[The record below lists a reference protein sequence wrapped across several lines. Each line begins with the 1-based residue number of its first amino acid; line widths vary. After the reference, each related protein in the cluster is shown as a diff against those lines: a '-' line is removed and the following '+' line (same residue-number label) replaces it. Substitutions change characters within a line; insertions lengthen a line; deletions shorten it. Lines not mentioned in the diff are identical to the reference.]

1 MNRQD
6 LFELAAR
13 NMRNARLR
21 NALTT
26 MGIAVGVASMV
37 AMLSLGIG
45 LQGFANHQLMKS
57 GMFQTV
63 FVTSKQDVRNMGKNA
78 EEEGEAKSTESP
90 ILDDEARRKIA
101 ALPGV
106 EEVSPEMRAMAE
118 VVYGGQGSSAQGGS
132 NPGNLNQSNFTMLA
146 GLPWSARDEDAV
158 EKVKGRFFSS
168 ATADEVL
175 VQRDFAKK
183 LEKDPDAVLGKTLT
197 VRYAERQSGDGSS
210 FSIERKEKQFRIVG
224 ILEDEPFGGMRMISR
239 ARVFLPTETA
249 EAMNLMQPSDTQQ
262 LVRSAG
268 ERTYTML
275 TVRMKSAAYAEK
287 VEDSV
292 KQMNFAAYSYLDATK
307 SIRRFFAVL
316 DMFLGIFGSLALAV
330 ASLAIVNTLVMA
342 VLERRREIGIMK
354 ALGASDADVKKL
366 FFAEAATMGFMGGA
380 LGVVLGWMIGRAI
393 NFGTNIYL
401 HRMKMPAENLWTIPL
416 WLVVG
421 ALGFAVLVSVLAG
434 MYPAARAA
442 KLDPVQALRY
452 E

>member
-13 NMRNARLR
+13 NLRNARLR

-45 LQGFANHQLMKS
+45 LQGFANHKLMQS
-57 GMFQTV
+57 GIFQTV
-63 FVTSKQDVRNMGKNA
+63 FVTGKQDIRNMEENA
-78 EEEGEAKSTESP
+78 DAKPGESP
-90 ILDDEARRKIA
+90 VLNEDVRSRIA

-106 EEVSPEMRAMAE
+106 EEVAPEVRAMSE
-118 VVYGGQGSSAQGGS
+118 VKYGDTT
-132 NPGNLNQSNFTMLA
+132 NFTLLA

-158 EKVKGRFFSS
+158 EAIKGRFFSS
-168 ATADEVL
+168 ASADEVL
-175 VQRDFAKK
+175 LQRDFAKK
-183 LEKDPDAVLGKTLT
+183 LEKDPEAALGKTLT
-197 VRYAERQSGDGSS
+197 VRYAERQNGDSGTS
-210 FSIERKEKQFRIVG
+210 FSVERKEKQFRIVG
-224 ILEDEPFGGMRMISR
+224 ILDEQPFGGMRVISR
-239 ARVFLPTETA
+239 ARVFLPTQTA
-249 EAMNLMQPSDTQQ
+249 EAMNLMQPADTQQ
-262 LVRSAG
+262 VVRSAPG
-268 ERTYTML
+268 ERTYSMF
-275 TVRMKSAAYAEK
+275 TVRMKSAAYAEQ
-287 VEDSV
+287 VEESV
-292 KQMNFAAYSYLDATK
+292 RKMNFSAYSYLDATK
-307 SIRRFFAVL
+307 SMRRFFAVL

-366 FFAEAATMGFMGGA
+366 FFAEAATMGLTGGTLGVA
-380 LGVVLGWMIGRAI
+380 LGWIIGRAI
-393 NFGTNIYL
+393 NFGTNLYL
-401 HRMKMPAENLWTIPL
+401 QRMKLPAENLWTVPL
-416 WLVVG
+416 WLAAG
-421 ALGFAVLVSVLAG
+421 AIGFALLVSVLAG

>member
-1 MNRQD
+1 MTRQD
-6 LFELAAR
+6 LLELAAR

-26 MGIAVGVASMV
+26 MGIGVGIASMV

-63 FVTSKQDVRNMGKNA
+63 FVTSKQDIRNVGRSS
-78 EEEGEAKSTESP
+78 EEEGGAKAVESP
-90 ILDDEARRKIA
+90 MLNDEARRKIA

-106 EEVSPEMRAMAE
+106 EEVSPEMRAMADVE
-118 VVYGGQGSSAQGGS
+118 YGGK
-132 NPGNLNQSNFTMLA
+132 SNFTMLA

-158 EKVKGRFFSS
+158 EKVKGSFFST
-168 ATADEVL
+168 ANADEVL

-183 LEKDPDAVLGKTLT
+183 LENDPDSVLGKTLT
-197 VRYAERQSGDGSS
+197 VRYAERQSGDGTS

-224 ILEDEPFGGMRMISR
+224 ILDDEPFGGMRMISR
-239 ARVFLPTETA
+239 ARVFLPTQTA
-249 EAMNLMQPSDTQQ
+249 ETMNLMQPADTQQ
-262 LVRSAG
+262 LVREVGA

-292 KQMNFAAYSYLDATK
+292 KQMNFSAYSYLDATK

-366 FFAEAATMGFMGGA
+366 FFAEAATMGLMGGA
-380 LGVVLGWMIGRAI
+380 VGVALGWMIGRAI

-401 HRMKMPAENLWTIPL
+401 HRMKMPAENLWTVPL

-421 ALGFAVLVSVLAG
+421 AIGFAVLVSVLAG
-434 MYPAARAA
+434 IYPAARAA

>member
-26 MGIAVGVASMV
+26 MGIAVGVASLV

-57 GMFQTV
+57 GIFQTV
-63 FVTSKQDVRNMGKNA
+63 FVTGKQDIRNRQESADENA
-78 EEEGEAKSTESP
+78 DAKPEEAP
-90 ILDDEARRKIA
+90 ALDDDARRKIA

-106 EEVSPEMRAMAE
+106 EEVVPEVRAGAE
-118 VVYGGQGSSAQGGS
+118 VVYGDKT
-132 NPGNLNQSNFTMLA
+132 NFTLLA
-146 GLPWSARDEDAV
+146 GLPQSAREEDAV
-158 EKVKGRFFSS
+158 ENVKGRFFS
-168 ATADEVL
+168 AANANEVL
-175 VQRDFAKK
+175 LQRDFAKK
-183 LEKDPDAVLGKTLT
+183 LEKNPESVLGKTLT
-197 VRYAERQSGDGSS
+197 VRYAERQNGDSTS

-224 ILEDEPFGGMRMISR
+224 LLDAEPFGGMRMSSR
-239 ARVFLPTETA
+239 ARVFLPTQTA
-249 EAMNLMQPSDTQQ
+249 EAMNLMQPADTQQ
-262 LVRSAG
+262 LVRMTSAA
-268 ERTYTML
+268 RTYSTL

-287 VEDSV
+287 VEGSV
-292 KQMNFAAYSYLDATK
+292 KQMNFSAYSYLDATK

-330 ASLAIVNTLVMA
+330 AFLAIVNTLVMA

-366 FFAEAATMGFMGGA
+366 FFAEAATMGLTGGA
-380 LGVVLGWMIGRAI
+380 LGVALGWIIGRAI
-393 NFGTNIYL
+393 NFGSNLYL
-401 HRMKMPAENLWTIPL
+401 HKVLKMPAENLWTVPL
-416 WLVVG
+416 WLVAG
-421 ALGFAVLVSVLAG
+421 AIVFAVLVSVLAG
-434 MYPAARAA
+434 IYPAARAA
-442 KLDPVQALRY
+442 RLDPVQALRY

>member
-1 MNRQD
+1 MIRQD

-26 MGIAVGVASMV
+26 MGIAVGVASLV

-63 FVTSKQDVRNMGKNA
+63 FVSSRQDMRNMEENA
-78 EEEGEAKSTESP
+78 DAKPEESP
-90 ILDDEARRKIA
+90 ALNDDARKQIS

-106 EEVSPEMRAMAE
+106 EEVAPEVRAMSE
-118 VVYGGQGSSAQGGS
+118 VDFGGK
-132 NPGNLNQSNFTMLA
+132 SNFTLIA
-146 GLPWSARDEDAV
+146 GLPQSAREEDSI

-168 ATADEVL
+168 PTADEVL
-175 VQRDFAKK
+175 LQRDFAKK
-183 LEKDPDAVLGKTLT
+183 LDPNPDAVLGKTLT
-197 VRYAERQSGDGSS
+197 VRYAQRQSGDTSSS
-210 FSIERKEKQFRIVG
+210 FSIERKEKQFVIVG
-224 ILEDEPFGGMRMISR
+224 LLDEEPFGGMRMISR
-239 ARVFLPTETA
+239 ARVFIPTQTA
-249 EAMNLMQPSDTQQ
+249 EAMNLMQPADTQQ
-262 LVRSAG
+262 LVRSSPGA
-268 ERTYTML
+268 RPYTRL
-275 TVRMKSAAYAEK
+275 TVRLTSADSAEN
-287 VEDSV
+287 VEESV
-292 KQMNFAAYSYLDATK
+292 KQMHFSAYSYLDATK
-307 SIRRFFAVL
+307 SMRRFFAVL

-330 ASLAIVNTLVMA
+330 ASLAIVNTLIMA

-366 FFAEAATMGFMGGA
+366 FFAEAATMGLIGGA
-380 LGVVLGWMIGRAI
+380 LGVTLGWLIGRAI

-401 HRMKMPAENLWTIPL
+401 HKMKMPAENLWTVPPL
-416 WLVVG
+416 LVVG
-421 ALGFAVLVSVLAG
+421 AIVFAVLVSVLAG
-434 MYPAARAA
+434 IYPAARAA

>member
-6 LFELAAR
+6 LFELAGR

-26 MGIAVGVASMV
+26 MGIAVGVASLV

-45 LQGFANHQLMKS
+45 LQGFANHQLLKS

-63 FVTSKQDVRNMGKNA
+63 FVTGKQDMRNMEENA
-78 EEEGEAKSTESP
+78 DAKPEESP
-90 ILDDEARRKIA
+90 VLNDEARKKIA

-106 EEVSPEMRAMAE
+106 EEVAPDMRAMSE
-118 VVYGGQGSSAQGGS
+118 VEYGDKT
-132 NPGNLNQSNFTMLA
+132 NFTLLA
-146 GLPWSARDEDAV
+146 ALPQSARDEDAV
-158 EKVKGRFFSS
+158 EKVDGRFFSS
-168 ATADEVL
+168 ANAAEVL

-183 LEKDPDAVLGKTLT
+183 LETNPESVLGKTLT
-197 VRYAERQSGDGSS
+197 VRYAERQNGDSNS

-224 ILEDEPFGGMRMISR
+224 LLDDEPFGGMRMISR
-239 ARVFLPTETA
+239 ARVFLPTQTA
-249 EAMNLMQPSDTQQ
+249 EAMNLMQPADTQQ
-262 LVRSAG
+262 LVRSAPG
-268 ERTYTML
+268 ARTYSML
-275 TVRMKSAAYAEK
+275 AVRMKSAAYAEK
-287 VEDSV
+287 VEESV
-292 KQMNFAAYSYLDATK
+292 KKMNYSAYSYLDATK

-366 FFAEAATMGFMGGA
+366 FFAEAATMGLTGGA
-380 LGVVLGWMIGRAI
+380 LGVALGWIIGRAI
-393 NFGTNIYL
+393 NFGTNLYL
-401 HRMKMPAENLWTIPL
+401 HKMKMPAENLWTVPL
-416 WLVVG
+416 WLVAG
-421 ALGFAVLVSVLAG
+421 AVVFAVLVSVLAG
-434 MYPAARAA
+434 IYPAARAA

>member
-26 MGIAVGVASMV
+26 MGIAVGVASLV

-45 LQGFANHQLMKS
+45 LQGFANHQLLKS

-63 FVTSKQDVRNMGKNA
+63 FVTSRQDIRNIEENA
-78 EEEGEAKSTESP
+78 DAKPEESP
-90 ILDDEARRKIA
+90 ALNDDARRSIS

-106 EEVSPEMRAMAE
+106 EEVVPEVRATAE
-118 VVYGGQGSSAQGGS
+118 VVYGDKT
-132 NPGNLNQSNFTMLA
+132 NFTLLA
-146 GLPWSARDEDAV
+146 GLPPSAREEDAV
-158 EKVKGRFFSS
+158 ENVKGRFFSS
-168 ATADEVL
+168 ANADEVL

-183 LEKDPDAVLGKTLT
+183 LEQDADSVLGRTLT
-197 VRYAERQSGDGSS
+197 IRYAERQSGGSGDS
-210 FSIERKEKQFRIVG
+210 FSIERTEKQFRIVG
-224 ILEDEPFGGMRMISR
+224 ILDEEPFGGMRMISR
-239 ARVFLPTETA
+239 ARVFLPTQTA
-249 EAMNLMQPSDTQQ
+249 ETMNLMQPADTQQ
-262 LVRSAG
+262 LVRAASG
-268 ERTYTML
+268 TRTYSML
-275 TVRMKSAAYAEK
+275 TVRMKSAAYADK
-287 VEDSV
+287 VEESV
-292 KQMNFAAYSYLDATK
+292 KKMHFSAYSYLDATK

-354 ALGASDADVKKL
+354 ALGASDIDVKKL
-366 FFAEAATMGFMGGA
+366 FFAEAATMGLFGGSLGVA
-380 LGVVLGWMIGRAI
+380 LGWVIGRAI
-393 NFGTNIYL
+393 NFGTNLYL
-401 HRMKMPAENLWTIPL
+401 HKMKMPAENLWTVPP
-416 WLVVG
+416 WLIAG
-421 ALGFAVLVSVLAG
+421 AIAFAILVSVLAG
-434 MYPAARAA
+434 IYPAARAA

>member
-26 MGIAVGVASMV
+26 MGIAVGVASLV

-63 FVTSKQDVRNMGKNA
+63 FVTNKQDIRNIEENA
-78 EEEGEAKSTESP
+78 SAKPEDSP
-90 ILDDEARRKIA
+90 VLDDEARRKIA

-106 EEVSPEMRAMAE
+106 EEVVPEVRAMSE
-118 VVYGGQGSSAQGGS
+118 VEYGDKT
-132 NPGNLNQSNFTMLA
+132 NFTLLA
-146 GLPWSARDEDAV
+146 GLPPSAHDEDAI
-158 EKVKGRFFSS
+158 EKVRGRFFSS
-168 ATADEVL
+168 ANADEVL
-175 VQRDFAKK
+175 LQRDFAKK
-183 LEKDPDAVLGKTLT
+183 LEQDPESVLGKTLT
-197 VRYAERQSGDGSS
+197 IRYAERQNGDASNS

-224 ILEDEPFGGMRMISR
+224 ILDDEPFGGMRMVSR
-239 ARVFLPTETA
+239 ARVFLPTQTA
-249 EAMNLMQPSDTQQ
+249 EAMNLMQPADTQQ
-262 LVRSAG
+262 LVRSNSGA
-268 ERTYTML
+268 RTYTML
-275 TVRMKSAAYAEK
+275 TVRMKSASYAEK
-287 VEDSV
+287 VEESV
-292 KQMNFAAYSYLDATK
+292 KQMNYTAYSYLDATK

-354 ALGASDADVKKL
+354 ALGASDLDVKKL
-366 FFAEAATMGFMGGA
+366 FFAEAATMGLFGGA
-380 LGVVLGWMIGRAI
+380 LGVGLGWIIGRAI

-401 HRMKMPAENLWTIPL
+401 HRMKMPAENLWTVPV
-416 WLVVG
+416 WLVAG
-421 ALGFAVLVSVLAG
+421 AVGFAVLVSVLAG
-434 MYPAARAA
+434 IYPAARAA
-442 KLDPVQALRY
+442 RLDPVQALRY

>member
-1 MNRQD
+1 MIRQD
-6 LFELAAR
+6 LLELAAR

-26 MGIAVGVASMV
+26 MGIAVGVASLV

-63 FVTSKQDVRNMGKNA
+63 FVSSKQDVRNLDQNA
-78 EEEGEAKSTESP
+78 DAKPENSP
-90 ILDDEARRKIA
+90 ALNDDARKQIA

-106 EEVSPEMRAMAE
+106 EEVVPEVRATAE
-118 VVYGGQGSSAQGGS
+118 VDYGSKT
-132 NPGNLNQSNFTMLA
+132 NFTLVA
-146 GLPWSARDEDAV
+146 GLPPSARNEEAL
-158 EKVKGRFFSS
+158 EKMKGRFFSS
-168 ATADEVL
+168 ANADEVL
-175 VQRDFAKK
+175 VQLDFAKK
-183 LEKDPDAVLGKTLT
+183 LEKDPESVLGKNLT
-197 VRYAERQSGDGSS
+197 IRYAERQSGDSPGS
-210 FSIERKEKQFRIVG
+210 FSIERKEKQFLVVG
-224 ILEDEPFGGMRMISR
+224 LLDAEPFGGMRMSSR
-239 ARVFLPTETA
+239 ARVFLPTQTA
-249 EAMNLMQPSDTQQ
+249 EDMNLMQPSDTQQ
-262 LVRSAG
+262 LVRSTSG
-268 ERTYTML
+268 SRTYAML

-287 VEDSV
+287 VEESV
-292 KQMNFAAYSYLDATK
+292 KKMNYSAYSYLDATK

-354 ALGASDADVKKL
+354 ALGASDGDVKKL
-366 FFAEAATMGFMGGA
+366 FFAEAATMGLIGGS
-380 LGVVLGWMIGRAI
+380 LGVAIGWIIGRAI

-401 HRMKMPAENLWTIPL
+401 QRMKMPAENLWTVPL
-416 WLVVG
+416 WLVAG
-421 ALGFAVLVSVLAG
+421 AIGFAVLVSILAG
-434 MYPAARAA
+434 IYPAARAA

>member
-6 LFELAAR
+6 LLELAAR

-26 MGIAVGVASMV
+26 MGIAVGVASLV

-63 FVTSKQDVRNMGKNA
+63 FVTSKQDIRNM
-78 EEEGEAKSTESP
+78 EENTSSKPEESP
-90 ILDDEARRKIA
+90 ALNDDARKQIS

-106 EEVSPEMRAMAE
+106 EEVVPEVRAMAE
-118 VVYGGQGSSAQGGS
+118 VTYGDKT
-132 NPGNLNQSNFTMLA
+132 NFTLLA
-146 GLPWSARDEDAV
+146 GLPPSAREEDAV

-168 ATADEVL
+168 ANADEVL
-175 VQRDFAKK
+175 MQRDFAKK

-197 VRYAERQSGDGSS
+197 VRYAERQGGGSSDS
-210 FSIERKEKQFRIVG
+210 FSIERKEKQFHIVG
-224 ILEDEPFGGMRMISR
+224 LLDDEPFGGMRMSSR
-239 ARVFLPTETA
+239 ARIFLPTQTVEG
-249 EAMNLMQPSDTQQ
+249 MNLMQPADTQQ
-262 LVRSAG
+262 LVRATSG
-268 ERTYTML
+268 TRTYSML

-287 VEDSV
+287 VEESV
-292 KQMNFAAYSYLDATK
+292 KKMNYSAYSYLDATK

-354 ALGASDADVKKL
+354 ALGASDIDVKKL
-366 FFAEAATMGFMGGA
+366 FFAEAATMGLFGGVVGVA
-380 LGVVLGWMIGRAI
+380 LGWIMGRAI
-393 NFGTNIYL
+393 NFGTNLYL
-401 HRMKMPAENLWTIPL
+401 QKMKMPAENLWTVPL
-416 WLVVG
+416 WLVAG
-421 ALGFAVLVSVLAG
+421 AIGFAVLVSVLAG
-434 MYPAARAA
+434 IYPAARAA

>member
-26 MGIAVGVASMV
+26 MGIAVGVASLV

-63 FVTSKQDVRNMGKNA
+63 FVTSRQDIRNMDENA
-78 EEEGEAKSTESP
+78 DAKPEESP
-90 ILDDEARRKIA
+90 ALNDDARAKIS

-106 EEVSPEMRAMAE
+106 EEVAPEVRATAD
-118 VVYGGQGSSAQGGS
+118 VQYGDKT
-132 NPGNLNQSNFTMLA
+132 NFTMLA
-146 GLPWSARDEDAV
+146 GLPQSARDEDSV

-168 ATADEVL
+168 PTANEVL
-175 VQRDFAKK
+175 LQRDFAKK
-183 LEKDPDAVLGKTLT
+183 LDPNPEAVLGKTLT
-197 VRYAERQSGDGSS
+197 IRYAQRQSGDAAGS
-210 FSIERKEKQFRIVG
+210 FSIERQEKQFTIVG
-224 ILEDEPFGGMRMISR
+224 LLDEEPFGGMRMISR
-239 ARVFLPTETA
+239 ARIFLPTQTA
-249 EAMNLMQPSDTQQ
+249 EQMNLMQPADTQQ
-262 LVRSAG
+262 LVRSTPGA
-268 ERTYTML
+268 RNYSML

-287 VEDSV
+287 VEESV
-292 KQMNFAAYSYLDATK
+292 KKMNYSAYSYLDATR
-307 SIRRFFAVL
+307 SMRRFFAVL

-354 ALGASDADVKKL
+354 ALGASDIDVKKL
-366 FFAEAATMGFMGGA
+366 FFAEAATMGLTGGL
-380 LGVVLGWMIGRAI
+380 LGVAIGWLIGRAI
-393 NFGTNIYL
+393 NLGTNIYL
-401 HRMKMPAENLWTIPL
+401 HKIMKMPTENLWTVPL
-416 WLVVG
+416 WLVAG
-421 ALGFAVLVSVLAG
+421 AIVFSVLVSIVAG
-434 MYPAARAA
+434 IYPAARAA

>member
-1 MNRQD
+1 MIRQD
-6 LFELAAR
+6 LLELAAR

-26 MGIAVGVASMV
+26 MGIAVGVASLV

-45 LQGFANHQLMKS
+45 LQGFANHQLLKS

-63 FVTSKQDVRNMGKNA
+63 FVSSKQDMRNM
-78 EEEGEAKSTESP
+78 EQDAKPEESP
-90 ILDDEARRKIA
+90 ALNDDARKQIA

-106 EEVSPEMRAMAE
+106 EEVVPEVRAMSE
-118 VVYGGQGSSAQGGS
+118 VDYGSKT
-132 NPGNLNQSNFTMLA
+132 NFTLVA
-146 GLPWSARDEDAV
+146 GLPPSARNEDAL
-158 EKVKGRFFSS
+158 EKMKGRFFSS
-168 ATADEVL
+168 PNADEVL
-175 VQRDFAKK
+175 VQLDFAKK
-183 LEKDPDAVLGKTLT
+183 LEKAPESVLGKTLT
-197 VRYAERQSGDGSS
+197 IRYAERQSGDSPGS
-210 FSIERKEKQFRIVG
+210 FSIERKEKQFLIVG
-224 ILEDEPFGGMRMISR
+224 LLDAEPFGGMRMSSR
-239 ARVFLPTETA
+239 ARVFLPTQTA

-262 LVRSAG
+262 LVRSTPG
-268 ERTYTML
+268 SRTYAML

-287 VEDSV
+287 VEESV
-292 KQMNFAAYSYLDATK
+292 KKMNYSGYSYLDATK

-354 ALGASDADVKKL
+354 ALGASDGDVKKL
-366 FFAEAATMGFMGGA
+366 FFAEAATMGLIGGSLGVA
-380 LGVVLGWMIGRAI
+380 LGWIIGRAI

-401 HRMKMPAENLWTIPL
+401 QKMKMPAENLWTVPL
-416 WLVVG
+416 WLVAG
-421 ALGFAVLVSVLAG
+421 AIGFAVLVSILAG
-434 MYPAARAA
+434 IYPAARAA

>member
-1 MNRQD
+1 MNRHD
-6 LFELAAR
+6 LFELAGR

-26 MGIAVGVASMV
+26 MGIAVGVASLV

-63 FVTSKQDVRNMGKNA
+63 FVRGRQDIRNV
-78 EEEGEAKSTESP
+78 EESDDARSEESP
-90 ILDDEARRKIA
+90 TLNDDARKRIT

-106 EEVSPEMRAMAE
+106 EEVAPEIRVMAE
-118 VVYGGQGSSAQGGS
+118 VEYGDKV
-132 NPGNLNQSNFTMLA
+132 NLTMLA
-146 GLPWSARDEDAV
+146 ALPESAREEDAV

-168 ATADEVL
+168 PNADEVL
-175 VQRDFAKK
+175 VQLDFAKK
-183 LEKDPDAVLGKTLT
+183 LETDPESVLGKALT
-197 VRYAERQSGDGSS
+197 VRYAERQSSDRSNS

-224 ILEDEPFGGMRMISR
+224 LLDDEPFGGMRMISR
-239 ARVFLPTETA
+239 ARVFLPTQSA
-249 EAMNLMQPSDTQQ
+249 EAMNLMQSADTQQ
-262 LVRSAG
+262 LVHSSSG
-268 ERTYTML
+268 ERTYSML
-275 TVRMKSAAYAEK
+275 AVRMKSAAYAEK
-287 VEDSV
+287 VEESV
-292 KQMNFAAYSYLDATK
+292 KQMHYSAYSYLDATK

-354 ALGASDADVKKL
+354 ALGASDVDVKKL
-366 FFAEAATMGFMGGA
+366 FFAEAATMGLIGGVLGVA
-380 LGVVLGWMIGRAI
+380 LGWLLGRAI
-393 NFGTNIYL
+393 NFGTNLYL
-401 HRMKMPAENLWTIPL
+401 HKMKMPAENLWTVPL
-416 WLVVG
+416 WLVAG
-421 ALGFAVLVSVLAG
+421 AIGFAVLVSVLAG
-434 MYPAARAA
+434 IYPAARAA

>member
-1 MNRQD
+1 MIRQD
-6 LFELAAR
+6 LIELAAR

-26 MGIAVGVASMV
+26 MGIAVGVASLV

-63 FVTSKQDVRNMGKNA
+63 FVTSKQDIRNMEENA
-78 EEEGEAKSTESP
+78 DAKPGESP
-90 ILDDEARRKIA
+90 ALNDEARKKIA
-101 ALPGV
+101 ALPGI
-106 EEVSPEMRAMAE
+106 EEVVPEVRATAE
-118 VVYGGQGSSAQGGS
+118 VDYGGKT
-132 NPGNLNQSNFTMLA
+132 NFTLLA
-146 GLPWSARDEDAV
+146 GLPQSARDEDAV

-183 LEKDPDAVLGKTLT
+183 LEQDPESVLGKSLT
-197 VRYAERQSGDGSS
+197 VRYAERQSGDNASS
-210 FSIERKEKQFRIVG
+210 FSIERKEKQFLIVG
-224 ILEDEPFGGMRMISR
+224 LLDEEPFGGMRMISR
-239 ARVFLPTETA
+239 ARVFLPTQTA
-249 EAMNLMQPSDTQQ
+249 EVMNLMQPADTQQ
-262 LVRSAG
+262 LVRSTPGA
-268 ERTYTML
+268 RNYSML
-275 TVRMKSAAYAEK
+275 TVRMKSAAYAER
-287 VEDSV
+287 VEESV
-292 KQMNFAAYSYLDATK
+292 KKMNYSAYSYLDATK

-354 ALGASDADVKKL
+354 ALGASDSDVKKL
-366 FFAEAATMGFMGGA
+366 FFAEAATMGLIGGA
-380 LGVVLGWMIGRAI
+380 LGVGLGWVIGRAI
-393 NFGTNIYL
+393 NFGTNLYL
-401 HRMKMPAENLWTIPL
+401 HKMKMPAEDLWTVPL
-416 WLVVG
+416 WLVMG
-421 ALGFAVLVSVLAG
+421 AIGFAVLVSVLAG
-434 MYPAARAA
+434 IYPAARAA

>member
-1 MNRQD
+1 MNHQD

-63 FVTSKQDVRNMGKNA
+63 FVTSKQDSRRMEDNDA
-78 EEEGEAKSTESP
+78 AKSTESP
-90 ILDDEARRKIA
+90 ALTDDARKTIT

-106 EEVSPEMRAMAE
+106 EEVAPEIRATSE
-118 VVYGGQGSSAQGGS
+118 VVYGDK
-132 NPGNLNQSNFTMLA
+132 SNFTLLA

-158 EKVKGRFFSS
+158 EKVSGRFFSS
-168 ATADEVL
+168 PTADEVL
-175 VQRDFAKK
+175 LQLDFAKK
-183 LEKDPDAVLGKTLT
+183 LEQDPQSVLGKTLT
-197 VRYAERQSGDGSS
+197 IRYAERQGGDGTS
-210 FSIERKEKQFRIVG
+210 FSIDRKEKQFRIVG
-224 ILEDEPFGGMRMISR
+224 LLDEQPFGGMRMISR
-239 ARVFLPTETA
+239 ARVFLPTQTA
-249 EAMNLMQPSDTQQ
+249 EAMNLLQPSDTQQ
-262 LVRSAG
+262 LVRAAPG

-275 TVRMKSAAYAEK
+275 TVRMKSAAYAEQ
-287 VEDSV
+287 VEESV
-292 KQMNFAAYSYLDATK
+292 KKMNYSAYSYLDATK

-366 FFAEAATMGFMGGA
+366 FFAEAATMGLVGGSLGVA
-380 LGVVLGWMIGRAI
+380 LGWVIGRVI
-393 NFGTNIYL
+393 NLGSNFYL
-401 HRMKMPAENLWTIPL
+401 HKIMKMPPENLWTVPL
-416 WLVVG
+416 WLVAG
-421 ALGFAVLVSVLAG
+421 AIGFAVLVSVLAG
-434 MYPAARAA
+434 IYPAARAA
-442 KLDPVQALRY
+442 RLDPVQALRY

>member
-1 MNRQD
+1 MTRQD

-26 MGIAVGVASMV
+26 MGIAVGVASLV

-63 FVTSKQDVRNMGKNA
+63 FVTNKQDIRNM
-78 EEEGEAKSTESP
+78 EENTSAKPEESP
-90 ILDDEARRKIA
+90 ALDDEARRKIA

-106 EEVSPEMRAMAE
+106 EEVVPEVRAMSE
-118 VVYGGQGSSAQGGS
+118 VEYGDK
-132 NPGNLNQSNFTMLA
+132 SNFTLLA
-146 GLPWSARDEDAV
+146 GLPQSAREEDAV
-158 EKVKGRFFSS
+158 EKVRGRFFSS
-168 ATADEVL
+168 ANADEVL
-175 VQRDFAKK
+175 LQRDFAKK
-183 LEKDPDAVLGKTLT
+183 LEADPESVLGKTLT
-197 VRYAERQSGDGSS
+197 VRYAERQSSDSSSS

-224 ILEDEPFGGMRMISR
+224 ILDDEPFGGMRMISR
-239 ARVFLPTETA
+239 ARVFLPTQTA
-249 EAMNLMQPSDTQQ
+249 ETMNLMQPADTQQ
-262 LVRSAG
+262 LVRSTSG
-268 ERTYTML
+268 TRTYSML
-275 TVRMKSAAYAEK
+275 TVRMKSASYAEK
-287 VEDSV
+287 VEESV
-292 KQMNFAAYSYLDATK
+292 KQMNYSAYSYLDATK

-354 ALGASDADVKKL
+354 ALGASDIDVKKL
-366 FFAEAATMGFMGGA
+366 FFAEAATMGLFGGA
-380 LGVVLGWMIGRAI
+380 LGVGLGWIIGRAI
-393 NFGTNIYL
+393 NFGTNLYL
-401 HRMKMPAENLWTIPL
+401 QKMKMPAENLWTVPL
-416 WLVVG
+416 WLVAG
-421 ALGFAVLVSVLAG
+421 AIGFAVLVSVLAG
-434 MYPAARAA
+434 IYPAARAA